1 MARRPVAP
9 QRDGLPSGGLGS
21 EPEGMVSMNAR
32 LLRGFNYLGTLPTA
46 APGSPLRGVA
56 LGTVLGLLSAWAW
69 MDVEREAVELQL
81 AEQQVL
87 QTRIKEA
94 EMALEQAAEK
104 NRTDQLKREQ
114 LAREQSWQASR
125 LQVLDG
131 LEALA
136 LASVHGARLTN
147 LRHEDQALTVQG
159 QMPTAQLEPW
169 AQAVSGRL
177 SRWGA
182 AELMAL
188 QTPVEPVSSARPVR
202 FVLRWVAPAQQAAP

>member
-1 MARRPVAP
+1 M
-9 QRDGLPSGGLGS
+9 S
-21 EPEGMVSMNAR
+21 AR
-32 LLRGFNYLGTLPTA
+32 LLRGFNYLGTLPAA

-56 LGTVLGLLSAWAW
+56 LGTLLGLLSAWAW
-69 MDVEREAVELQL
+69 MAVEREAVELQM

-87 QTRIKEA
+87 QTRIKDA

-104 NRTDQLKREQ
+104 TRQDQLRREQ

-125 LQVLDG
+125 WQLLDG

-136 LASVHGARLTN
+136 LAHGARLTTV
-147 LRHEDQALTVQG
+147 RHEDQALTVQG
-159 QMPTAQLEPW
+159 QMPAAQLEPW

-182 AELMAL
+182 AELMDL
-188 QTPVEPVSSARPVR
+188 QTPAEPVSPAPPVR
-202 FVLRWVAPAQQAAP
+202 FVLRWAASAQQALP